1 MIIMVWPE
9 VNDRDR
15 MLMIEPQILR
25 KAQLIMLEMLI
36 EFDAICKKHQLQY
49 WLDSGTLLGA
59 VRHQG
64 FIPWDDDI
72 DLSMPVEDYNK
83 FLKIAQNELSSEIF
97 FQTSQTDKNFKFDYI
112 KLRSDKASIVEI
124 HEKDKKI
131 NYHQGVFVDI
141 FPMLTIENTEANKKQ
156 YDSTLKEI
164 RDVSSISLHT
174 PNGKDD
180 PVKRAAL
187 IASLKQ
193 KHQGW
198 GIDKGKVI
206 YGGEM
211 PDVSAWFDIKKIF
224 PLTTMEFEGLP
235 FPVPNN
241 PNHYL
246 DAIYS
251 FDYRQLPPKNER
263 IIHAHSIELL
273 NENY

>member
-1 MIIMVWPE
+1 
-9 VNDRDR
+9 
-15 MLMIEPQILR
+15 MIEPETLR
-25 KAQLIMLEMLI
+25 KAQLIMLDMLI
-36 EFDAICKKHQLQY
+36 EFDEICKKHQLQY

-83 FLKIAQNELSSEIF
+83 LLKIAESELSNETF

-112 KLRSDKASIVEI
+112 KLRSNKASIVEF
-124 HEKDKKI
+124 HEKDKQI

-141 FPMLTIENTEANKKQ
+141 FPMQTIENTEANKNL
-156 YDSTLKEI
+156 YDSTFKKI
-164 RDVSSISLHT
+164 RDVSPAGLNT
-174 PNGKDD
+174 PDGKDD
-180 PVKRAAL
+180 PAKRAAL
-187 IASLKQ
+187 VTSLKQ

-198 GIDKGKVI
+198 ESNKSKVI

-211 PDVSAWFDIKKIF
+211 PDVAAWFDIEKIF
-224 PLTTMEFEGLP
+224 PLTTMEFEGHS

-241 PNHYL
+241 SSHYL

-251 FDYRQLPPKNER
+251 FDYRQLPPKDKR
-263 IIHAHSIELL
+263 TIHAHSIELL
-273 NENY
+273 D

>member
-1 MIIMVWPE
+1 
-9 VNDRDR
+9 
-15 MLMIEPQILR
+15 MIEPRILR

-49 WLDSGTLLGA
+49 WLDSGSLLGA

-72 DLSMPVEDYNK
+72 DLSMPIEDYNK
-83 FLKIAQNELSSEIF
+83 LLEIAGSEFSKDIF
-97 FQTSQTDKNFKFDYI
+97 FQTTQTDKNFKFDYI
-112 KLRSDKASIVEI
+112 KLRSNKASIVEF
-124 HEKDKKI
+124 HEKDKQIK
-131 NYHQGVFVDI
+131 YHQGVFVDI
-141 FPMLTIENTEANKKQ
+141 FPMLTIENTDSNKKM

-187 IASLKQ
+187 TASLKQ

-198 GIDKGKVI
+198 EIDRQKVI
-206 YGGEM
+206 YSGEM
-211 PDVSAWFDIKKIF
+211 ADVAAWFDIEKVL
-224 PLTTMEFEGLP
+224 PLSTMEFEGNA
-235 FPVPNN
+235 FPTPND
-241 PNHYL
+241 PSHYL

-251 FDYRQLPPKNER
+251 FDYRQLPPKDKR
-263 IIHAHSIELL
+263 IIHAHSIDFL
-273 NENY
+273 NESLNY

>member
-1 MIIMVWPE
+1 MIDPKV
-9 VNDRDR
+9 
-15 MLMIEPQILR
+15 LR
-25 KAQLIMLEMLI
+25 KAQLIMLDMLI
-36 EFDAICKKHQLQY
+36 EFDAICKNHQLSY

-59 VRHQG
+59 VRNGG

-83 FLKIAQNELSSEIF
+83 FLKIAKKELSGDIF
-97 FQTSQTDKNFKFDYI
+97 LQTSQTDKHFKFDYV
-112 KLRSDKASIVEI
+112 KLRSNKASIVEF
-124 HEKDKKI
+124 HEKYKQI

-141 FPMLTIENTEANKKQ
+141 FPMLTIENTEANKKL
-156 YDSTLKEI
+156 YEKTFKEI

-187 IASLKQ
+187 VDSLKQ

-198 GIDKGKVI
+198 ENDKFKVI
-206 YGGEM
+206 YSGEM
-211 PDVSAWFDIKKIF
+211 PDVAAWFDIEKVLS
-224 PLTTMEFEGLP
+224 LTTMEFEGLS

-241 PNHYL
+241 PSHYL

-251 FDYRQLPPKNER
+251 FDYRQLPPKDKR
-263 IIHAHSIELL
+263 VVHAHSIGFT
-273 NENY
+273 